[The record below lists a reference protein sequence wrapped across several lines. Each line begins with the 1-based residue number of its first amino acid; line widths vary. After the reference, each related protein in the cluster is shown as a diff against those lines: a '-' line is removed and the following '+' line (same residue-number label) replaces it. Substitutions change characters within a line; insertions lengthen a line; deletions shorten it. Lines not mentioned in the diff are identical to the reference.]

1 LFGLKTNSIRT
12 RRPRQG
18 MIWAAKYVA
27 FTILNGVLVVRKLSY
42 LRGLRD
48 SSEFELSTDD
58 NAQRLFA
65 IVGLSLACVTK
76 IITVALVIV
85 FGTADVKK
93 HLENVRIGAFCW
105 ALLSAMT
112 TLWSTIEAFYRSLS
126 LRRMRAMPLPLKE
139 EEATSSPGVI
149 MVSDDS
155 EDSAESAEFDEQIAK
170 MRKEMYISWLF
181 ALIYAAVFVFCVFK
195 LVKKLKLVKNAVKR
209 SEKEQKFAEQAEFEE
224 EELKKATLER
234 LFHGRNGMD
243 SGFNSENSSSATP
256 STSISTISSCGNGKG
271 MSPRRYTDID
281 ESELTN
287 SYPSGSMQYPADG
300 YPGPPGHRYNEISDP
315 HWQKVQMNQQLTKEH
330 LMARCTGTFSNP
342 NGQNPGTAKTTPG
355 LDTLL
360 RNGARK
366 GPVKYEDSRQ
376 YELRK
381 TLPRNSTDTGIA
393 FGKDFGQC
401 PAQMKMEQRP
411 PSKEKVGT
419 LPPWNQIPAY
429 IQSQVPPTQAD
440 HVSRATTQT
449 ESYRTDS
456 INTDESVPVPMLPK
470 VLSDQLERAYHLDK
484 KLSKV
489 LEQAEEKMRRNDSLK
504 MNHDSLLRKSR
515 PDFRTVPNSSS
526 LESANA
532 ASIAT
537 IPNIEASLPRPETS
551 SKLPPINN
559 FRPNVDNNNN
569 NTVADQPPIPV
580 RNHPGHYRCGMA
592 KELVQI
598 GPKSSSKTG
607 SVEGTISRSMSF
619 GSLNSKDSNFSR
631 DSLKRSSLKS
641 ASLASGKKKVRWG
654 NFQEEFTPYEVQGLS
669 KKRNTPIKQ

>member
-1 LFGLKTNSIRT
+1 
-12 RRPRQG
+12 
-18 MIWAAKYVA
+18 M
-27 FTILNGVLVVRKLSY
+27 VRKLSY

-48 SSEFELSTDD
+48 ASEFELTTDD

-85 FGTADVKK
+85 FGTADIKK

-126 LRRMRAMPLPLKE
+126 LRRMSAMPLPATIE
-139 EEATSSPGVI
+139 DATSSPGVI

-155 EDSAESAEFDEQIAK
+155 EDKAETPEFDGQIAK

-181 ALIYAAVFVFCVFK
+181 ALIYGAVFVFCVFK
-195 LVKKLKLVKNAVKR
+195 LVKKLKVVKNAVKQL
-209 SEKEQKFAEQAEFEE
+209 EKEEKFAEQAEFEE
-224 EELKKATLER
+224 EQLKKATLER

-300 YPGPPGHRYNEISDP
+300 YPGQPGHRYNEISDP
-315 HWQKVQMNQQLTKEH
+315 HWQRVQMNQQLTKEH
-330 LMARCTGTFSNP
+330 LMARCTGTFSNRHNTGIP
-342 NGQNPGTAKTTPG
+342 KTTPG
-355 LDTLL
+355 LDTLI

-366 GPVKYEDSRQ
+366 GPIKYEDSRQ

-381 TLPRNSTDTGIA
+381 TLPRNSTDTGIL
-393 FGKDFGQC
+393 FDKSFGQC
-401 PAQMKMEQRP
+401 PAQMKMDQRP
-411 PSKEKVGT
+411 PSKDTVGT

-429 IQSQVPPTQAD
+429 IQSEVPPPQSE
-440 HVSRATTQT
+440 HVSRTATQT

-456 INTDESVPVPMLPK
+456 INTDESAPVPMLPK
-470 VLSDQLERAYHLDK
+470 VLSEQLERAYHLDK

-504 MNHDSLLRKSR
+504 MNSDSLLRKSR

-526 LESANA
+526 LESANEEN
-532 ASIAT
+532 IPT
-537 IPNIEASLPRPETS
+537 IPNIEASLPRAETS

-559 FRPNVDNNNN
+559 FRPNVDNNTSNKNN
-569 NTVADQPPIPV
+569 GVSDQPPIPV

-598 GPKSSSKTG
+598 GPKAGSKTG